1 MLTQL
6 MSVAMQHTT
15 SLACAR
21 LTFGTAPV
29 LDTDTAEA
37 AMTSL
42 TCACLTLSPV
52 PVRSTDAAEAAM
64 TSLTCAR
71 LTPVAGPVLGTDAA
85 EAAIA
90 VLTRALVC
98 AHSCLSDALINI
110 WRKNTTNKKL

>member
-42 TCACLTLSPV
+42 TCA
-52 PVRSTDAAEAAM
+52 
-64 TSLTCAR
+64 R
-71 LTPVAGPVLGTDAA
+71 LTPVAGPVRSTGAA
-85 EAAIA
+85 KP
-90 VLTRALVC
+90 
-98 AHSCLSDALINI
+98 S
-110 WRKNTTNKKL
+110 